1 MGEAPDQPLPSFAVA
16 LKIRTISM
24 ANVREHWSV
33 RAKRNKGHRAAVAA
47 QFVWCPSFLRDTPFP
62 LVVTLTRYGKRL
74 LDDDNLAG
82 SFKAIRD
89 EVAAQLGR
97 DDNPKSGISWVYKQD
112 KSKEYSIRIEVEAVQ

>member
-1 MGEAPDQPLPSFAVA
+1 
-16 LKIRTISM
+16 
-24 ANVREHWSV
+24 
-33 RAKRNKGHRAAVAA
+33 VAA
-47 QFVWCPSFLRDTPFP
+47 QFGWCPQSLKDTPFP
-62 LVVTLTRYGKRL
+62 LTVTLTRHGKRL

-112 KSKEYSIRIEVEAVQ
+112 KSKDYSIEILVEAVQ